1 MTPSQ
6 LPAPSEV
13 HMSAML
19 DPARLATLLARQR
32 HRLVSLPASDGIE
45 LHYWQSAFK
54 EPVTLDARGD
64 HHRVLFTYQLRGR
77 TQCWLDR
84 GTASRGEYMRENAGS
99 IQFAPGRH
107 SRFHQQG
114 ACESVSVAVR
124 PDMLQDWIG
133 ELDRPL
139 RRSVESGAC
148 FMAGYRGARL
158 HEAAYTLS
166 RALKHA
172 ATTTPVTAGA
182 SLVREGHALLLVGH
196 FLETGRASGG
206 RQGRVVTHRQQLLAA
221 RDHLLA
227 DLARPPTLAQMALEA
242 GISAIRIQRGFRELF
257 GHSVYGLFQQERM
270 REARGASAP
279 AGRRGDR
286 HGGGIRARVLEPQSF
301 RGGVPQAIRR
311 WPWRIQAQPAPYPR
325 WLNALAIRCRPTV
338 VFGTLNGNQLRTSS
352 SSPIPCM

>member
-1 MTPSQ
+1 
-6 LPAPSEV
+6 
-13 HMSAML
+13 
-19 DPARLATLLARQR
+19 
-32 HRLVSLPASDGIE
+32 
-45 LHYWQSAFK
+45 
-54 EPVTLDARGD
+54 
-64 HHRVLFTYQLRGR
+64 
-77 TQCWLDR
+77 
-84 GTASRGEYMRENAGS
+84 MRENAGS

-270 REARGASAP
+270 REARRRLRAGGVTVMEVAFGLGYSNPSHFAVAFRKQFGVGPGEYKRSQPPTPAGSTPWQSDAAPPSSSAP
-279 AGRRGDR
+279 
-286 HGGGIRARVLEPQSF
+286 
-301 RGGVPQAIRR
+301 
-311 WPWRIQAQPAPYPR
+311 
-325 WLNALAIRCRPTV
+325 
-338 VFGTLNGNQLRTSS
+338 
-352 SSPIPCM
+352 

>member
-270 REARGASAP
+270 REARRRLRAGGVTVMEVAFGLGYSNPSHFAVAFRKQFGVGPGEYKRNQPPTPAGSTPWQSDAAPPSSSAP
-279 AGRRGDR
+279 
-286 HGGGIRARVLEPQSF
+286 
-301 RGGVPQAIRR
+301 
-311 WPWRIQAQPAPYPR
+311 
-325 WLNALAIRCRPTV
+325 
-338 VFGTLNGNQLRTSS
+338 
-352 SSPIPCM
+352 